1 MGGCPRTIGPG
12 VRLGARPRASEGPGA
27 WGQSRGRP
35 RERGCLAGSRPLGG
49 GHWGHGAGWCG
60 RGGARG
66 GRGARGRRQ
75 RRGRG
80 AGVPAGALTVGFPG
94 QLLHNFR
101 LQLAVG
107 FPHPRRPRPP
117 RPGPDPV
124 GAPSGS
130 GWAGAGRAGGAGG
143 PGRGRAFVCAGP
155 AGPGHGGT
163 VRQARAV
170 RPPPSPGAAARS
182 CAGLGADAAALS
194 PRSSLVTELRGTC
207 SLLRFALAA
216 APALP
221 ASRPH
226 RRAGGGPGAATQRPA
241 PPPAPH
247 PPARPGLRR
256 RIGGPGERRAGPAEG
271 RPPTP
276 GFIGPRAGRAR
287 SPPTPVTS
295 LAAIHGAPAP
305 APNPTQGGAGPG
317 RARKI

>member
-1 MGGCPRTIGPG
+1 MIRTRCP
-12 VRLGARPRASEGPGA
+12 
-27 WGQSRGRP
+27 
-35 RERGCLAGSRPLGG
+35 
-49 GHWGHGAGWCG
+49 
-60 RGGARG
+60 
-66 GRGARGRRQ
+66 
-75 RRGRG
+75 
-80 AGVPAGALTVGFPG
+80 
-94 QLLHNFR
+94 
-101 LQLAVG
+101 
-107 FPHPRRPRPP
+107 
-117 RPGPDPV
+117 
-124 GAPSGS
+124 
-130 GWAGAGRAGGAGG
+130 
-143 PGRGRAFVCAGP
+143 
-155 AGPGHGGT
+155 GT
-163 VRQARAV
+163 SRQARAV

-256 RIGGPGERRAGPAEG
+256 RIGGPGEGRAGPAEG

-287 SPPTPVTS
+287 SPPPPSPPWRRSAALRPPHPTPPR
-295 LAAIHGAPAP
+295 AEPGR
-305 APNPTQGGAGPG
+305 GGPG
-317 RARKI
+317 RSDVNEAEARARRHSFIRHGFVGRWGCRGTRPARSQPS